1 MIPES
6 LNILWIFDNMDNPGT
21 IIQLS
26 NAFAGTI
33 LFLVIVLS
41 GLSLV
46 LLAGKRTREP
56 DKGAAPDW
64 SIPTIDAYADTP
76 SFFHNWDPAVKIGS
90 LFPYCFLVVSLKSLF
105 WCAVA
110 LIVSLLALFFSNI
123 PWQRGLRRLTAMSGF
138 LLMFLLIVPFTSPAK
153 HGETLIL
160 LPMLHSLPF
169 HLNGFYLALAIVLKA
184 FAIALMMEPML
195 GTSSLPITLQGLARL
210 GFPSAIIQ
218 MILLTHRYIFVFQ
231 QEIIRMYRSM
241 RVRGFTARTDFTTMK
256 TMGNF
261 FGMLFISSF
270 DRTQKVYE
278 AMLCRGYQ
286 GSFPTF
292 SLPQTRR
299 EDLAKG
305 GLWIMIGILLL
316 VFDRFI
322 PVLAP

>member
-1 MIPES
+1 
-6 LNILWIFDNMDNPGT
+6 MDRPGT
-21 IIQLS
+21 LLQLS
-26 NAFAGTI
+26 SAMAGSL
-33 LFLVIVLS
+33 LFLALVLS
-41 GLSLV
+41 GLVLI
-46 LLAGKRTREP
+46 LLARKRTREP
-56 DKGAAPDW
+56 DSGEAPDW
-64 SIPTIDAYADTP
+64 SIPTIDVHGDTP

-105 WCAVA
+105 WCMVA
-110 LIVSLLALFFSNI
+110 LSISILALTFSNI
-123 PWQRGLRRLTAMSGF
+123 PWQRGLRRLAAMSGF
-138 LLMFLLIVPFTSPAK
+138 LLMFLLIVPFTSPARP
-153 HGETLIL
+153 GETLLL
-160 LPMLHSLPF
+160 LPMFPSLPF
-169 HLNGFYLALAIVLKA
+169 HLSGFYLALAIVIKA

-195 GTSSLPITLQGLARL
+195 GTSSLPVTLQGLARL
-210 GFPSAIIQ
+210 GLPSAIIQ

-241 RVRGFTARTDFTTMK
+241 RVRGFTARTDVATMK

-261 FGMLFISSF
+261 FGMLFVGSF

-286 GSFPTF
+286 GRFPTF
-292 SLPQTRR
+292 SLPRTRG

-316 VFDRFI
+316 VGDRII

>member
-1 MIPES
+1 
-6 LNILWIFDNMDNPGT
+6 MDRSGT
-21 IIQLS
+21 IIHVS
-26 NAFAGTI
+26 STFAAGL
-33 LFLVIVLS
+33 LFLAIFLS
-41 GLSLV
+41 GLSIV
-46 LLAGKRTREP
+46 LLARKWNREP
-56 DKGAAPDW
+56 DRGAAPDW

-110 LIVSLLALFFSNI
+110 LIVSLLALLFSNI

-153 HGETLIL
+153 PGETLIL

-169 HLNGFYLALAIVLKA
+169 HLNGFYLALTIVLKA

-195 GTSSLPITLQGLARL
+195 GTSSLPITLQGLVRL
-210 GFPSAIIQ
+210 GVPSTIIQ

-316 VFDRFI
+316 VFDRTL